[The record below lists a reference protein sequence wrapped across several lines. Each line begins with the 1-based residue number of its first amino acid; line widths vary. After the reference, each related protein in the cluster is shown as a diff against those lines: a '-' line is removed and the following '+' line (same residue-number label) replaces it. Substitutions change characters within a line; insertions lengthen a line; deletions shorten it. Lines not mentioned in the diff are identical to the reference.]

1 MLWPCGRRAR
11 AAPAATVTCPRSAC
25 PLPRLCSCLCCSS
38 CFRSGGSLG
47 GPSNNNNNNNI
58 WPHYLRLDNYALPG
72 TRAHTRSQVRC
83 PVNDDAAPH
92 VDCGTRNVGTAR
104 GQSRSSAV
112 ATDDP
117 RRHSRREQRWRS
129 VPGRVPRLW
138 VAIHVVV
145 VVVEVARIQLNRAV
159 SSTRLSRLL
168 RARIL
173 APAKCGALV

>member
-92 VDCGTRNVGTAR
+92 VDCGTRNNGTAR

-112 ATDDP
+112 ATP
-117 RRHSRREQRWRS
+117 TILAALASRAALALSPWLGGRRDCGSPFMSMPYISRR
-129 VPGRVPRLW
+129 
-138 VAIHVVV
+138 
-145 VVVEVARIQLNRAV
+145 
-159 SSTRLSRLL
+159 
-168 RARIL
+168 
-173 APAKCGALV
+173 AP